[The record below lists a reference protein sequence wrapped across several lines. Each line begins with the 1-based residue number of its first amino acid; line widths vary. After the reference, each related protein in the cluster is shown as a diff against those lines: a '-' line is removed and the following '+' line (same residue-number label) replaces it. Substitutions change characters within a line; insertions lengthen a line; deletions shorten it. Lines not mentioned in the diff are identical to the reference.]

1 MDLNHTFT
9 VNQPIAETW
18 VVLTDLERIAPCLAG
33 AELHEVH
40 GDVFKGGVKI
50 KVGPIV
56 AQFKGEAQFVEL
68 DNVNFRAH
76 LKASGRDIG
85 GKGNA
90 SATITAQLTPIT
102 PTSTSVNVV
111 TDLAI
116 TGKVAQFGRGAL
128 ADISEKLIA
137 QFADNLNALIDREGG
152 APAPSASAPVADAT
166 SAKAPTTKTPMT
178 KAPSTKS
185 PATGQVTD
193 ASADEPKIRKIE
205 GPAAEPLNL
214 QSVAGGAML
223 KRLLPIAGAILGVLL
238 FIVRPLRRRR
248 HRES

>member
-68 DNVNFRAH
+68 DAVNFRAH

-90 SATITAQLTPIT
+90 SATITAQLTQIT

-152 APAPSASAPVADAT
+152 APAPSASAPVTDG
-166 SAKAPTTKTPMT
+166 AKTKTPT
-178 KAPSTKS
+178 A
-185 PATGQVTD
+185 GQVTD

-214 QSVAGGAML
+214 QSVAGGAMM
-223 KRLLPIAGAILGVLL
+223 KRLLPIAGAILGILL
-238 FIVRPLRRRR
+238 FIVRPFRRRR
-248 HRES
+248 NRES

>member
-18 VVLTDLERIAPCLAG
+18 VVLTDLERIALCLAG

-68 DNVNFRAH
+68 DAVNFRAH

-90 SATITAQLTPIT
+90 SATITAQLTQIT

-152 APAPSASAPVADAT
+152 APAPSASAPVTDGA
-166 SAKAPTTKTPMT
+166 TTKTPT
-178 KAPSTKS
+178 A
-185 PATGQVTD
+185 GQVTD
-193 ASADEPKIRKIE
+193 ASSDEPKIRKIE

-214 QSVAGGAML
+214 QSVAGGAMM
-223 KRLLPIAGAILGVLL
+223 KRLLPIAGAILGILL
-238 FIVRPLRRRR
+238 FIVRPFRRRR
-248 HRES
+248 NRES

>member
-68 DNVNFRAH
+68 DTVNFRAH

-90 SATITAQLTPIT
+90 SATITAQLTSMT

-152 APAPSASAPVADAT
+152 APAPSASAPVSESP
-166 SAKAPTTKTPMT
+166 SAGT
-178 KAPSTKS
+178 
-185 PATGQVTD
+185 VTD
-193 ASADEPKIRKIE
+193 ASTSEPKIRKIE

-214 QSVAGGAML
+214 QSVAGGAMM
-223 KRLLPIAGAILGVLL
+223 KRLLPIAGAILGILL
-238 FIVRPLRRRR
+238 FIVRPFRRRR
-248 HRES
+248 KRES

>member
-68 DNVNFRAH
+68 DAVNFRAH

-90 SATITAQLTPIT
+90 SATITAQLTQIT

-152 APAPSASAPVADAT
+152 APSASAPVTDGAT
-166 SAKAPTTKTPMT
+166 TKAPT
-178 KAPSTKS
+178 A
-185 PATGQVTD
+185 GQVTD

-214 QSVAGGAML
+214 QSVAGGAMM
-223 KRLLPIAGAILGVLL
+223 KRLLPIAGAILGILL

-248 HRES
+248 NRES

>member
-68 DNVNFRAH
+68 DTVNFRAH

-90 SATITAQLTPIT
+90 SATITAQLTAIT

-152 APAPSASAPVADAT
+152 TSAPSASAPVTDAA
-166 SAKAPTTKTPMT
+166 SSKAPT
-178 KAPSTKS
+178 A
-185 PATGQVTD
+185 GQVTD

-214 QSVAGGAML
+214 QSVAGGAMM
-223 KRLLPIAGAILGVLL
+223 KRLLPIAGVILGVLL
-238 FIVRPLRRRR
+238 FIVRPFRRRR
-248 HRES
+248 NRES

>member
-152 APAPSASAPVADAT
+152 APAPSASAPVADAP
-166 SAKAPTTKTPMT
+166 STKTP
-178 KAPSTKS
+178 STGK
-185 PATGQVTD
+185 VTD
-193 ASADEPKIRKIE
+193 ASHEEPKIRKIE

-214 QSVAGGAML
+214 QSVAGGAMM
-223 KRLLPIAGAILGVLL
+223 KRLLPIAGAILGILL
-238 FIVRPLRRRR
+238 FIVRPFRRRR
-248 HRES
+248 NRES

>member
-68 DNVNFRAH
+68 DTVNFRAH

-152 APAPSASAPVADAT
+152 TSAPSASAPVTDAA
-166 SAKAPTTKTPMT
+166 SSKAPT
-178 KAPSTKS
+178 A
-185 PATGQVTD
+185 GQVTD

-214 QSVAGGAML
+214 QSVAGGAMM

-238 FIVRPLRRRR
+238 FIVRPFRRRR
-248 HRES
+248 RNRES

>member
-68 DNVNFRAH
+68 DAVNFRAH

-90 SATITAQLTPIT
+90 SATITAQLTAIT

-152 APAPSASAPVADAT
+152 APAPSASAPVAG
-166 SAKAPTTKTPMT
+166 SSSTKTPT
-178 KAPSTKS
+178 
-185 PATGQVTD
+185 TGQVTD

-223 KRLLPIAGAILGVLL
+223 KRLLPIAGAILGILL
-238 FIVRPLRRRR
+238 FIVRPFRRRR
-248 HRES
+248 NRES

>member
-9 VNQPIAETW
+9 VNQPITETW

-68 DNVNFRAH
+68 DTVNFRAH

-90 SATITAQLTPIT
+90 SATITAQLTAIT

-152 APAPSASAPVADAT
+152 APAPSASAPVTDAP
-166 SAKAPTTKTPMT
+166 SSKTPT
-178 KAPSTKS
+178 A
-185 PATGQVTD
+185 GQVTD
-193 ASADEPKIRKIE
+193 ASAGEPKIRKIE

-214 QSVAGGAML
+214 QSVAGGAMM
-223 KRLLPIAGAILGVLL
+223 KRLLPIAGAILGILL
-238 FIVRPLRRRR
+238 FIVRPFRRRR
-248 HRES
+248 NRES

>member
-68 DNVNFRAH
+68 DAVNFRAH

-152 APAPSASAPVADAT
+152 APAPSASAPVTAASAT
-166 SAKAPTTKTPMT
+166 ET
-178 KAPSTKS
+178 PSTGK
-185 PATGQVTD
+185 VTD
-193 ASADEPKIRKIE
+193 ASAEEPKIRKIE

-214 QSVAGGAML
+214 QSVAGGAMM

-248 HRES
+248 NRES

>member
-68 DNVNFRAH
+68 DAVNFRAH

-90 SATITAQLTPIT
+90 SATITAQLTAIT

-128 ADISEKLIA
+128 ADSSAKLIA

-152 APAPSASAPVADAT
+152 APAPSASAPVAG
-166 SAKAPTTKTPMT
+166 SSSTKTPT
-178 KAPSTKS
+178 
-185 PATGQVTD
+185 TGQVTD

-223 KRLLPIAGAILGVLL
+223 KRLLPMAGAILGILL
-238 FIVRPLRRRR
+238 FIVRPFRRRR
-248 HRES
+248 NRES

>member
-152 APAPSASAPVADAT
+152 APAPSASAPVADAP
-166 SAKAPTTKTPMT
+166 STKTP
-178 KAPSTKS
+178 STGK
-185 PATGQVTD
+185 VTD
-193 ASADEPKIRKIE
+193 ASHEEPKIRKIE

-238 FIVRPLRRRR
+238 FIVRPFRRRR
-248 HRES
+248 RNRES

>member
-152 APAPSASAPVADAT
+152 APAPSASAPVADA
-166 SAKAPTTKTPMT
+166 
-178 KAPSTKS
+178 PSTNSSSTNS
-185 PATGQVTD
+185 PSTGKVTD
-193 ASADEPKIRKIE
+193 ASHEEPKIRKIE

-214 QSVAGGAML
+214 QSVAGGAMM

-238 FIVRPLRRRR
+238 FIVRPFRRRR
-248 HRES
+248 RNRES

>member
-152 APAPSASAPVADAT
+152 APAPSASAPIADAT
-166 SAKAPTTKTPMT
+166 STKAPTT

-185 PATGQVTD
+185 PATGKVTD

>member
-68 DNVNFRAH
+68 DAVNFRAH

-152 APAPSASAPVADAT
+152 APSASAPVAASTVDT
-166 SAKAPTTKTPMT
+166 STA
-178 KAPSTKS
+178 
-185 PATGQVTD
+185 GEVTD
-193 ASADEPKIRKIE
+193 VPTDEPKIRKIE

-214 QSVAGGAML
+214 QSVAGGAMM

-238 FIVRPLRRRR
+238 FIVRPFRRRR
-248 HRES
+248 NRES

>member
-33 AELHEVH
+33 AELQEVH

-68 DNVNFRAH
+68 DAVSFRAH

-90 SATITAQLTPIT
+90 SATITAQLTSIT

-152 APAPSASAPVADAT
+152 APAPSASAPVAAT
-166 SAKAPTTKTPMT
+166 SATET
-178 KAPSTKS
+178 PSTGK
-185 PATGQVTD
+185 VTD
-193 ASADEPKIRKIE
+193 ASAEEPKIRKIE

-214 QSVAGGAML
+214 QSVAGGAMM

-248 HRES
+248 NRES

>member
-68 DNVNFRAH
+68 DTVNFRAH

-90 SATITAQLTPIT
+90 SATITAQLTAIT

-152 APAPSASAPVADAT
+152 APAPSASAPVTD
-166 SAKAPTTKTPMT
+166 
-178 KAPSTKS
+178 APSSKVPT
-185 PATGQVTD
+185 AGQVTD
-193 ASADEPKIRKIE
+193 ASAGEPKIRKIE

-214 QSVAGGAML
+214 QSVAGGAMM
-223 KRLLPIAGAILGVLL
+223 KRLLPIAGAILGIFL
-238 FIVRPLRRRR
+238 FIVRPFRRRR

>member
-166 SAKAPTTKTPMT
+166 SAKAPTTKTPTT

>member
-68 DNVNFRAH
+68 DTVNFRAH

-152 APAPSASAPVADAT
+152 APAPSASAPVADAP
-166 SAKAPTTKTPMT
+166 STKTP
-178 KAPSTKS
+178 STGK
-185 PATGQVTD
+185 VTD
-193 ASADEPKIRKIE
+193 ASHEEPKIRKIE

-238 FIVRPLRRRR
+238 FIVRPFRRRR
-248 HRES
+248 RNRES